1 MAISQSYQKASIWD
15 YKEFTFL
22 LIASLLLSIGNKIYE
37 LLLPLI
43 MYDLSGGSSIVMTS
57 MRTAELLPNLFFGI
71 IIGIIV
77 DRVNKKKWAMWMIFI
92 QAVVLIGMYG
102 LFGVQLYKPILFYF
116 FGFILMTL
124 NYGFFNTQV
133 SLIKLSVPLPM
144 LTSANAK
151 FSFIETFVGIMGPV
165 FLGIVLLVANKEQ
178 GLLITVL
185 LYVLAY
191 LLIMNL
197 SVNEPVKKANKTSFW
212 LDFKEGWDVF
222 RNNKALKT
230 MTLFILF
237 INCTMIVVSNTV
249 LIFGTADLHLAN
261 SILSILLSAAG
272 VGGLIASL
280 TIHRL
285 RIRFKLGILFGVAI
299 VGNSFAYLG
308 FYLTDN
314 LFLFALFLCI
324 NGFSTTIY
332 IICAYTFRHE
342 QTPAE
347 FMGRIGG
354 LTGSL
359 FRIGMPISM
368 LISGWMISWWGTS
381 SIFISS
387 ALMNILIFILYR
399 RSILWKIR

>member
-1 MAISQSYQKASIWD
+1 MAISQSYQKVSIWQ

-22 LIASLLLSIGNKIYE
+22 LFASLLLSIGNKIYE

-71 IIGIIV
+71 IVGIIV

-92 QAVVLIGMYG
+92 QAVVLLCMYG
-102 LFGVQLYKPILFYF
+102 MFGVHLYAPIIFYL

-133 SLIKLSVPLPM
+133 SLIKFSVPLPL

-165 FLGIVLLVANKEQ
+165 FLGGVLIFANKTQ
-178 GLLITVL
+178 GLLITVF
-185 LYVLAY
+185 LYFLAY

-197 SVNEPVKKANKTSFW
+197 SVNEPVKRGSKASFW
-212 LDFKEGWDVF
+212 FDFKEGWDVF
-222 RNNKALKT
+222 KKDEALKT
-230 MTLFILF
+230 MTIFILF

-249 LIFGTADLHLAN
+249 LIFGTSDLHLSN
-261 SILSILLSAAG
+261 SILSITLSAAG
-272 VGGLIASL
+272 VGGLVASL
-280 TIHRL
+280 TINRF
-285 RIRFKLGILFGVAI
+285 RIRLKLGVLFGLAI
-299 VGNSFAYLG
+299 IGNSIAYFGLY
-308 FYLTDN
+308 FTN
-314 LFLFALFLCI
+314 NIVVFALCLLL

-359 FRIGMPISM
+359 FRIGMPITM
-368 LISGWMISWWGTS
+368 LFSGWMISWWGTS

-387 ALMNILIFILYR
+387 AIINIIIFIFYR
-399 RSILWKIR
+399 RSLLWKLS

>member
-1 MAISQSYQKASIWD
+1 MAVDQSYQKVTIWQ

-22 LIASLLLSIGNKIYE
+22 LAASLLLSIGNKIYE

-71 IIGIIV
+71 VVGIIV
-77 DRVNKKKWAMWMIFI
+77 DRVNKKKWAMWMILV
-92 QAVVLIGMYG
+92 QAVVLLIMYG
-102 LFGVQLYKPILFYF
+102 MFGAHLYKPIIFYL

-133 SLIKLSVPLPM
+133 SLIKLSVPLPL

-165 FLGIVLLVANKEQ
+165 FLGVVLLFANKAQ
-178 GLLITVL
+178 GLFITVI

-191 LLIMNL
+191 FLIMNL
-197 SVNEPVKKANKTSFW
+197 TVNEPVKKGSKNSFW

-222 RNNKALKT
+222 TKNKALKT

-249 LIFGTADLHLAN
+249 LIFGTADLRLSN
-261 SILSILLSAAG
+261 SVLSIILATAG

-280 TIHRL
+280 TINRL
-285 RIRFKLGILFGVAI
+285 RIRFKLGVLFGAAI
-299 VGNSFAYLG
+299 LGNSIAYVG
-308 FYLTDN
+308 FYLTN
-314 LFLFALFLCI
+314 HLYLLALCLLL
-324 NGFSTTIY
+324 NGYSTTIY

-342 QTPAE
+342 QTPSA

-368 LISGWMISWWGTS
+368 LLSGWLINWWGTS

-387 ALMNILIFILYR
+387 AVFNVIIFLFYR
-399 RSILWKIR
+399 RTLLWKLQ